1 MVLKKKLFKH
11 FILLLILA
19 LFFVGCYNESKINYT
34 EIEYSEF
41 LEKVNNQDDFYVIF
55 EKDDCPSC
63 PKFIEKFNEL
73 AKNKNILFFIINTNK
88 IEEDQ
93 KESCKD
99 KYDLEVV
106 PNVLFIENGNMK
118 SKLIGTDN
126 ELEIKKFQKSHLD

>member
-73 AKNKNILFFIINTNK
+73 AKNKNILFFYFVFYNK
-88 IEEDQ
+88 YKQ
-93 KESCKD
+93 
-99 KYDLEVV
+99 
-106 PNVLFIENGNMK
+106 NRRG
-118 SKLIGTDN
+118 SKRKL
-126 ELEIKKFQKSHLD
+126 

>member
-41 LEKVNNQDDFYVIF
+41 LE
-55 EKDDCPSC
+55 
-63 PKFIEKFNEL
+63 
-73 AKNKNILFFIINTNK
+73 
-88 IEEDQ
+88 
-93 KESCKD
+93 
-99 KYDLEVV
+99 
-106 PNVLFIENGNMK
+106 NGNMK

>member
-73 AKNKNILFFIINTNK
+73 AKNK

-106 PNVLFIENGNMK
+106 PTVLFIENGNMK

>member
-63 PKFIEKFNEL
+63 PKFI
-73 AKNKNILFFIINTNK
+73 
-88 IEEDQ
+88 
-93 KESCKD
+93 
-99 KYDLEVV
+99 
-106 PNVLFIENGNMK
+106 
-118 SKLIGTDN
+118 
-126 ELEIKKFQKSHLD
+126 

>member
-1 MVLKKKLFKH
+1 M
-11 FILLLILA
+11 
-19 LFFVGCYNESKINYT
+19 
-34 EIEYSEF
+34 
-41 LEKVNNQDDFYVIF
+41 
-55 EKDDCPSC
+55 
-63 PKFIEKFNEL
+63 

-106 PNVLFIENGNMK
+106 PTVLFIENGNMK

-126 ELEIKKFQKSHLD
+126 ELEIKNSKKVI